1 MFAVLGQWVMDPGR
15 SEAQD
20 RELTER
26 IVPAVRE
33 TAGFVEARWTRHADR
48 RRHVSFILFED
59 EPSATA
65 FASWVREQ
73 DGPRRD
79 AGVANDSLEIYEVVA
94 SA

>member
-1 MFAVLGQWVMDPGR
+1 MFAVLGQWTMDPTR
-15 SEAQD
+15 SDVQE
-20 RELTER
+20 RELNER

-48 RRHVSFILFED
+48 RRHTSFIVFED
-59 EPSATA
+59 EASATA
-65 FASWVREQ
+65 FASWVRRQ
-73 DGPRRD
+73 DQPRRD